1 MNRRYLPLLLML
13 VAGAVTSIITFVR
26 DFTILQKLIALL
38 SVLVIF
44 YGFGSL
50 IKWMLNTFDAQN
62 QKAALD
68 EGEVI
73 EKDKAGS
80 EEGKDKK
87 DSDKGQEE
95 KKEKNEEKKES
106 KA

>member
-13 VAGAVTSIITFVR
+13 VAGAVTSIITFIR
-26 DFTILQKLIALL
+26 NYTILQKLIALL
-38 SVLVIF
+38 VVLLIF
-44 YGFGSL
+44 YGLGSL

-73 EKDKAGS
+73 EKDKAKD
-80 EEGKDKK
+80 EEGK
-87 DSDKGQEE
+87 E
-95 KKEKNEEKKES
+95 KKESDKEKDEKNEKKES

>member
-13 VAGAVTSIITFVR
+13 VAGAVTSIITFIKNY
-26 DFTILQKLIALL
+26 TILQKLIALL
-38 SVLVIF
+38 VVLIIF
-44 YGFGSL
+44 YALGSL

-73 EKDKAGS
+73 EKDNAKD
-80 EEGKDKK
+80 EEGKTDKSK
-87 DSDKGQEE
+87 DEKQEKSEE
-95 KKEKNEEKKES
+95 KKEP

>member
-13 VAGAVTSIITFVR
+13 VAGAVTSIITFIR
-26 DFTILQKLIALL
+26 NYTILQKLIALL
-38 SVLVIF
+38 VVLIIF
-44 YGFGSL
+44 FALGSL

-62 QKAALD
+62 QKAVLD

-73 EKDKAGS
+73 EKDKAKD
-80 EEGKDKK
+80 EEGKDQKETDK
-87 DSDKGQEE
+87 DKGG